1 MQTLGDISSPPT
13 CSLPRTHYLQSHRL
27 ARRMPPF
34 MERLKRA
41 SSGIGMPWDKTEQPG
56 WGAIETHRALYENL
70 TNPDQRQAQAIRENI
85 KKASMERGVRDLSAG
100 YAAVVDAVA
109 GGQGPVAHTAQGTN
123 LIWAVLQVVQAR
135 VLRGAWNPSL
145 CAACLLSPDRRH
157 QACFSSSIFRH
168 LNVIFNPRAYGTV
181 MGPMEMSEPGLKANF
196 VRAELCPGCP
206 PGKRASRISRNIAE
220 IVLGPDNMQ
229 DWDFAEHLASM
240 DIIDCP
246 YRCGESFD
254 LATSPTLR
262 GKPAVQVQC
271 LRCRGYICKA
281 CRCKWH
287 EGLLDLQRVPVLPMH
302 RQSIGDREFLEL
314 IERESWKRCP
324 KCRQTI
330 ERQVQHHLPP
340 SRLPSD
346 NHMPSQYG
354 CNHMTCVC
362 GHHVRRAALID
373 SLISL
378 THPQFCYAC
387 GADFAQVN
395 GRFRCSGT
403 GCKVWPWEQ
412 KVP

>member
-1 MQTLGDISSPPT
+1 
-13 CSLPRTHYLQSHRL
+13 
-27 ARRMPPF
+27 MPPF

-85 KKASMERGVRDLSAG
+85 KKASMERGVQCGICLRDMQLSSTPWQ
-100 YAAVVDAVA
+100 AAKD
-109 GGQGPVAHTAQGTN
+109 QLHIP
-123 LIWAVLQVVQAR
+123 
-135 VLRGAWNPSL
+135 
-145 CAACLLSPDRRH
+145 RRERILYGLYFKSCKH
-157 QACFSSSIFRH
+157 AFCGACFSSSIFRH
-168 LNVIFNPRAYGTV
+168 LNVIFNPRVYGTV

-240 DIIDCP
+240 DILDCP

-287 EGLLDLQRVPVLPMH
+287 EDLTCSAYRVLPMH

-330 ERQVQHHLPP
+330 ERQVQYHLLP
-340 SRLPSD
+340 SGLPSD
-346 NHMPSQYG
+346 NHTPPQYG

-362 GHHVRRAALID
+362 GHH
-373 SLISL
+373 
-378 THPQFCYAC
+378 FCYAC